1 MLLIPDTVLDLECDR
16 LYKAFGGQAEVDDI
30 SLSIPAGPLFSIL
43 GPSGCGK
50 TTLFDVAN
58 SRITASIGQGSELTV
73 RLPQTPEYAR
83 LRPGDWLQLGWM
95 GNQAQYFAAGC
106 E

>member
-1 MLLIPDTVLDLECDR
+1 MDNCLD
-16 LYKAFGGQAEVDDI
+16 AQI
-30 SLSIPAGPLFSIL
+30 
-43 GPSGCGK
+43 
-50 TTLFDVAN
+50 TTLLFDGAN

-83 LRPGDWLQLGWM
+83 LRPGDRLQLGWM